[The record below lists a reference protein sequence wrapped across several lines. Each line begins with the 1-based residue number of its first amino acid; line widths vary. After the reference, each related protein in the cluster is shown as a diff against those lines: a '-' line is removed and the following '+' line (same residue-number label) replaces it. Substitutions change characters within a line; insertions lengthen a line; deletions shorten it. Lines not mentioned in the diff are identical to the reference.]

1 MLQRLLEEFEE
12 FILPGGVSLILHI
25 VVFAFVSMNWR
36 IIATVDEFFI
46 PDFSTISAE
55 LVDLSSFDTPI
66 DETLAVP
73 TPIPTQEEGPGG
85 SQAFADAL
93 SAMAEDMENALGE
106 EDGGEEDGGEED
118 GLGDDEGSVE
128 EEVDIEDLLPQEELA
143 VTELQ
148 QLEELQRLQELE
160 KLDVEER
167 ESLLQQQQE
176 LAIEQRLVAQ
186 YSRLIQQ
193 QVERKWE
200 RPYGV
205 KRGMKVRITIQ
216 LVPSGKIVAVEIS
229 RSSGNGAFDRSAY
242 DAIRKIRVFRDIAK
256 LPRDIF
262 DKYFNRFVFEF
273 QPEDL
278 S

>member
-1 MLQRLLEEFEE
+1 MLQRLFEEFEE

-73 TPIPTQEEGPGG
+73 TPIPTQEEGLGG

-93 SAMAEDMENALGE
+93 SAMAEDIESVLGE
-106 EDGGEEDGGEED
+106 EDGEEDGEGD
-118 GLGDDEGSVE
+118 GLGDDEGSME
-128 EEVDIEDLLPQEELA
+128 EEIAIEDLLPQEELA

-167 ESLLQQQQE
+167 ERLLQQQQE
-176 LAIEQRLVAQ
+176 LAVEQRVVAQ

-205 KRGMKVRITIQ
+205 KRGMKARITIQ

-242 DAIRKIRVFRDIAK
+242 DAIRKIRIFRDIAK